1 MQVEQAESNA
11 STAGISGDKS
21 RVKGTLQNAA
31 GAVKIQSTTIKGY
44 ADDAIKKGHVFSEK
58 HVKKGIMLLA
68 TTAGATDAAKKD
80 EILDKFKNIVKDI
93 NSKGLFNE
101 GTNQIK
107 TVINGLDVE
116 IKVHIIDGIV
126 KSLDGYIGHSSR
138 EWANSIT
145 WP

>member
-1 MQVEQAESNA
+1 
-11 STAGISGDKS
+11 
-21 RVKGTLQNAA
+21 
-31 GAVKIQSTTIKGY
+31 
-44 ADDAIKKGHVFSEK
+44 
-58 HVKKGIMLLA
+58 MLLA
-68 TTAGATDAAKKD
+68 TTAGATDAAKRI